1 MGQFRSSIRAERI
14 DEIIMEGESPTIDP
28 NDFRMMIA
36 NDLNHPLEQVWRVR
50 LYEDGTVSL
59 YSFAMPTTEKNLGFK
74 HRLNDASYFPDWV
87 KERISVLQ
95 ICESGATVEGVGQKV
110 SDKVFYV
117 IE

>member
-1 MGQFRSSIRAERI
+1 MAQSSISIERI

-28 NDFRMMIA
+28 NDFRMMVA

-50 LYEDGTVSL
+50 FYDDDTVAM
-59 YSFAMPTTEKNLGFK
+59 YSFAMPQTEKNLPTK
-74 HRLNDASYFPDWV
+74 DRLNIGAIPQWV

-95 ICESGATVEGVGQKV
+95 ICESGAIVEGVGQKV
-110 SDKVFYV
+110 SERVFYV

>member
-1 MGQFRSSIRAERI
+1 
-14 DEIIMEGESPTIDP
+14 
-28 NDFRMMIA
+28 
-36 NDLNHPLEQVWRVR
+36 
-50 LYEDGTVSL
+50 
-59 YSFAMPTTEKNLGFK
+59 MPTTEKNLGFK